1 MSAVIP
7 YYKLGPSN
15 KQVSTLIYGGQF
27 VQPTTPTGGTTDYTV
42 KLATVSSVTCLGV
55 AGNDANTLTAQ
66 TGAANAYGQ
75 PQIDISVLT
84 DYTAVY
90 YGNVDIWVWYSSGG
104 GTGSAALP
112 ILEGQKLLI
121 ATAPGT
127 VTGAAAAPPADGV
140 VGICTQPGGITA
152 GMLTQQ
158 IGGQGAASFFL
169 GRCRVC

>member
-27 VQPTTPTGGTTDYTV
+27 VQPTTLTAGTTDYTV
-42 KLATVSSVTCLGV
+42 KPALSGCVTCLGV
-55 AGNDANTLTAQ
+55 AGVDANTLTAQ
-66 TGAANAYGQ
+66 TGAANTYGQ

-84 DYTAVY
+84 DYTSVY
-90 YGNVDIWVWYSSGG
+90 YGNVDIWVWYSG
-104 GTGSAALP
+104 AV
-112 ILEGQKLLI
+112 IEGFKLI
-121 ATAPGT
+121 IGATAGT
-127 VTGAAAAPPADGV
+127 VITAGASPAADIV
-140 VGICTQPGGITA
+140 VGLCTQPGGVTA

>member
-15 KQVSTLIYGGQF
+15 KQVSTLVYGGQF
-27 VQPTTPTGGTTDYTV
+27 VQPTTATGGTTDFTV
-42 KLATVSSVTCLGV
+42 KPALSSSLTCLGV

-66 TGAANAYGQ
+66 TGAPNTYGQ

-84 DYTAVY
+84 DYCAVY
-90 YGNVDIWVWYSSGG
+90 YGNVDIWVWYAGG
-104 GTGSAALP
+104 V
-112 ILEGQKLLI
+112 LEGQKLI
-121 ATAPGT
+121 IGTGSNGT
-127 VTGAAAAPPADGV
+127 VIYAGASPAADIV

>member
-7 YYKLGPSN
+7 YYKLGPAN
-15 KQVSTLIYGGQF
+15 KQVSTLIYGGMF
-27 VQPTTPTGGTTDYTV
+27 VQPTTSTTSGTTDFTV
-42 KLATVSSVTCLGV
+42 KPALSGSVICLGV

-66 TGAANAYGQ
+66 TGAPNTYGQ

-84 DYTAVY
+84 DYTSVY
-90 YGNVDIWVWYSSGG
+90 YGNVDIWVWYSGAVAEG
-104 GTGSAALP
+104 WKTIIGTTAGTCIASSAAP
-112 ILEGQKLLI
+112 
-121 ATAPGT
+121 TA
-127 VTGAAAAPPADGV
+127 DIV

-169 GRCRVC
+169 GRCRIS